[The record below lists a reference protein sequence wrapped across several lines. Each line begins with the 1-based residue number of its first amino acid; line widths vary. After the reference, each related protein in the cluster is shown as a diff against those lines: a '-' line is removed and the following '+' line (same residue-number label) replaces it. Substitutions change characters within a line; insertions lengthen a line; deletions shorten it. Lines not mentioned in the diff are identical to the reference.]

1 MILFKILLVSIGA
14 VLPGSPAARKRECTC
29 PIEENRSG
37 AGLEVS
43 ADRDRR
49 GFWIHVDCRIHR
61 ELAQS

>member
-1 MILFKILLVSIGA
+1 MILFKILRVSIGA
-14 VLPGSPAARKRECTC
+14 MLPGSTAARTRECTC

-49 GFWIHVDCRIHR
+49 GFWIDEGCQTHR
-61 ELAQS
+61 ELIQS